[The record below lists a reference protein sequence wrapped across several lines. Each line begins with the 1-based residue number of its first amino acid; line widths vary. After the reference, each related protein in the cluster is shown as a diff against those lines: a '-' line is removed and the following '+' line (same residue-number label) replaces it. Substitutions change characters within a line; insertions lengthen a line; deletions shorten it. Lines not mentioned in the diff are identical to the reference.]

1 MELVRKICAPESGLG
16 PEIRAKCTLYTS
28 TEPCVMCA
36 GAIYWSQ
43 VGRVVFGASSED
55 LVQLSGPGGFDVP
68 LEKLYGMGREG
79 TRKIE
84 IHGPVLSEEAMKI
97 HAASGCW
104 RGLKRVTETLL
115 GDLLLAV
122 DVMSDGN
129 LCQIRVGPWPR
140 VRAGSMGFV
149 LFYLMVHTQSVL
161 RGTKTVRPPGF
172 EGLSAVPAW
181 LIVVVGNDV
190 APNTMS
196 IASLLS
202 VFLIVGLG
210 SDVVFVYTDFWADSF
225 HRKEN
230 YGSRMTWTL
239 IHAGKASLATSVTTA
254 LSFFANL
261 ASVLKPLREFGF
273 FMGLCVVVCWVLLSL
288 IYLPLC
294 MLSEYWCGRSKSRCA
309 SFTAAF
315 RTDLKEAMSSVRFWK
330 SSTSSKAAK
339 IDAYPYTRGYTRCL
353 QRAKRSLALFPIVV
367 SLGLAAWGSMVFE
380 VDSGVPSIFPPE
392 HNLNRGQQI
401 FATFN
406 DANQVFNPLWTI
418 DTPQVSVCN
427 DAMFAPIST
436 TYTPASWGYN
446 CNLFWCEAD
455 PDVEQSEEGSCH
467 CWRRQLPNTCNTQ
480 SAPVSSKI
488 YAKRKLAESE
498 MVGAVADYLASTEG
512 MQMTSAQRQ
521 SMQRA
526 TVIAPV
532 VTEEWERGVKEVR
545 EITEV
550 VGRLQRESQNSS
562 SCGFQDM
569 CFCTTW
575 SCKMLGSG
583 WQQVDPLS
591 IPTISDLNFTTRRL
605 QSGLAKTQ
613 ARGRFGPQVAAKSEA
628 AEALLAGP
636 LVRSPRTEAD
646 FGEEASAQPRW
657 LQNLSPSEW
666 TVAPANRA
674 AIDIIF
680 GIEVTTSAK
689 LLGEVDL
696 ENGWQFAELHQ
707 VSQPWAQRNMYSFC
721 TSMPRELRV
730 VERRCWMEDFRA
742 YLLNRGDRFPIIPS
756 QFEQQIIPFAE
767 SWLTGMHSTKDY
779 MWIRDGKV
787 KASYMLMSV
796 DFERYADTTSAIEYK
811 KLWDKYLEEF
821 NLDASIYTKGAWHTS
836 SLWVRAE
843 AQSALISSTILTI
856 VIVVGLALLGMLVF
870 TRDWKLSMLVVA
882 STMLV
887 VCILFWFIVV
897 VMGWPIGAI
906 EVIALIVFIG
916 YAVTYSL
923 HIAHRYGSTDAQD
936 ALIDVTDA
944 DVTRFVRTVY
954 ALGSIGR
961 AALGSAATTAGCSI
975 FLVFCTLTIFQKLGG
990 VVLVVTL
997 MSIGVALIPL
1007 PATLLWVTI
1016 SACTE
1021 GQRCSQGQL
1030 SRPTGLGKSV
1040 STLAYQPQDESTLK
1054 CNMAVPFAATLPS
1067 ESLHADVN
1075 HQHRLMVLSLVL
1087 VFALAE

>member
-1 MELVRKICAPESGLG
+1 
-16 PEIRAKCTLYTS
+16 
-28 TEPCVMCA
+28 
-36 GAIYWSQ
+36 
-43 VGRVVFGASSED
+43 
-55 LVQLSGPGGFDVP
+55 
-68 LEKLYGMGREG
+68 
-79 TRKIE
+79 
-84 IHGPVLSEEAMKI
+84 
-97 HAASGCW
+97 
-104 RGLKRVTETLL
+104 
-115 GDLLLAV
+115 
-122 DVMSDGN
+122 
-129 LCQIRVGPWPR
+129 
-140 VRAGSMGFV
+140 
-149 LFYLMVHTQSVL
+149 
-161 RGTKTVRPPGF
+161 
-172 EGLSAVPAW
+172 
-181 LIVVVGNDV
+181 
-190 APNTMS
+190 
-196 IASLLS
+196 
-202 VFLIVGLG
+202 
-210 SDVVFVYTDFWADSF
+210 
-225 HRKEN
+225 
-230 YGSRMTWTL
+230 
-239 IHAGKASLATSVTTA
+239 
-254 LSFFANL
+254 
-261 ASVLKPLREFGF
+261 
-273 FMGLCVVVCWVLLSL
+273 
-288 IYLPLC
+288 
-294 MLSEYWCGRSKSRCA
+294 
-309 SFTAAF
+309 
-315 RTDLKEAMSSVRFWK
+315 
-330 SSTSSKAAK
+330 
-339 IDAYPYTRGYTRCL
+339 
-353 QRAKRSLALFPIVV
+353 
-367 SLGLAAWGSMVFE
+367 
-380 VDSGVPSIFPPE
+380 
-392 HNLNRGQQI
+392 
-401 FATFN
+401 
-406 DANQVFNPLWTI
+406 
-418 DTPQVSVCN
+418 
-427 DAMFAPIST
+427 
-436 TYTPASWGYN
+436 
-446 CNLFWCEAD
+446 
-455 PDVEQSEEGSCH
+455 
-467 CWRRQLPNTCNTQ
+467 
-480 SAPVSSKI
+480 
-488 YAKRKLAESE
+488 
-498 MVGAVADYLASTEG
+498 
-512 MQMTSAQRQ
+512 
-521 SMQRA
+521 
-526 TVIAPV
+526 
-532 VTEEWERGVKEVR
+532 VKEVR

-550 VGRLQRESQNSS
+550 VGRLQRESRNSS

-575 SCKMLGSG
+575 SCKMLGTG

-605 QSGLAKTQ
+605 QSGLPKTQ
-613 ARGRFGPQVAAKSEA
+613 ARGRFGPQAAVKTEA
-628 AEALLAGP
+628 AEALQAGP
-636 LVRSPRTEAD
+636 LVRSPPTEAD
-646 FGEEASAQPRW
+646 FAEEASAQPRW

-674 AIDIIF
+674 GIDIIF

-730 VERRCWMEDFRA
+730 VERKCWMEDFRA

-796 DFERYADTTSAIEYK
+796 DFQRYADTTSAIEYK

-923 HIAHRYGSTDAQD
+923 HIAHRYGSADAQD
-936 ALIDVTDA
+936 ALVDVTDA

-1007 PATLLWVTI
+1007 PATLLWMGPLRPGFCWCLRPFETYDNVVNARSNMVANLEKRREESRKRQEQRKEEAEQKKLEKEEAKRQAQAEKEKLKAKLPPAKDEQKKKKEEEDAVKAQEAARAKEAEEAKRKELAAKAKQIAAAKAKAKAAAEAAKAAAAKPTATPAEGASHDSLSPGRGL
-1016 SACTE
+1016 SAGDYDIGEEHAT
-1021 GQRCSQGQL
+1021 
-1030 SRPTGLGKSV
+1030 T
-1040 STLAYQPQDESTLK
+1040 
-1054 CNMAVPFAATLPS
+1054 VP
-1067 ESLHADVN
+1067 
-1075 HQHRLMVLSLVL
+1075 RG
-1087 VFALAE
+1087 